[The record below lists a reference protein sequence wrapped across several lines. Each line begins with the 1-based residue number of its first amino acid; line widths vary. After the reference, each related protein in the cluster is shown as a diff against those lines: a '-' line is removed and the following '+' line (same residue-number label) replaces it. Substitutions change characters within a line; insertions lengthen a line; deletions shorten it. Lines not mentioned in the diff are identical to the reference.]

1 MKLIQKETEM
11 HAFAMRPE
19 EGGRAGGDPYDLRH
33 TLRAAM
39 GGAGGRGRHRH
50 RDRGYGSFAR
60 GGPGG
65 FPFGGPGGGSWR
77 ARKARRGDI
86 RSAALLLLFE
96 EPRNGYQI
104 MQEVEERSGG
114 LWSPSPGSVYPALQQ
129 LEDEG
134 LIRAEEIDGRKLFR
148 LTDSGREQ
156 VEKRDPARPAPWDEI
171 GGELGGQR
179 MRLGQ
184 ALGAV
189 ASAAAEI
196 IRTGSDE
203 QMARAQKILGAAKR
217 DLYGVLAEEDSEAAA
232 DNPDEER

>member
-1 MKLIQKETEM
+1 M
-11 HAFAMRPE
+11 HPQQS
-19 EGGRAGGDPYDLRH
+19 GRRQHTPDDLRSA
-33 TLRAAM
+33 LRFAM
-39 GGAGGRGRHRH
+39 GGGGGGHGRHRH
-50 RDRGYGSFAR
+50 RGTRGRSSGFSFGGMGS
-60 GGPGG
+60 GGP
-65 FPFGGPGGGSWR
+65 WR

-134 LIRAEEIDGRKLFR
+134 LIRADEIDGRKLFT

-156 VEKRDPARPAPWDEI
+156 VEQRDAARPAPWDEI

-179 MRLGQ
+179 MQLGQ
-184 ALGAV
+184 ALRAV
-189 ASAAAEI
+189 AAAAAQV
-196 IRTGSDE
+196 IRTGSDT
-203 QMARAQKILGAAKR
+203 QIAQAQKILGSTRR
-217 DLYGVLAEEDSEAAA
+217 DLYRVLADDGEEVVGDGAEQ
-232 DNPDEER
+232 